1 MRYGGAIFHV
11 SGGLFRQQK
20 VIKVQVTAAIIF
32 GISTGFLEE
41 GGYIHFNFAFD
52 EDVFKIA
59 DSQLRT
65 P

>member
-1 MRYGGAIFHV
+1 MWYGGAIFQV
-11 SGGLFRQQK
+11 SDVLFRHQK
-20 VIKVQVTAAIIF
+20 VIKVQVTVTLIS

-41 GGYIHFNFAFD
+41 GGHIHFNFVFY
-52 EDVFKIA
+52 EDVFKIT